1 MKHQFTVYIDDSD
14 QVGSELVNAASLSA
28 ASYRQKFFS
37 EILRVGFVAHRQGIR
52 EVSGE
57 LFVLQK
63 HDLKSH
69 SLKEDSDV
77 IHTKPS
83 DKHPE
88 TKAMGS
94 ISEKSTKDA
103 ELSPLKRN
111 LKKLSKG

>member
-1 MKHQFTVYIDDSD
+1 MKHQFTVYIDDCD
-14 QVGSELVNAASLSA
+14 QVGSELVKAASISA

-69 SLKEDSDV
+69 SSKADSDV

-83 DKHPE
+83 APPPE
-88 TKAMGS
+88 TKVVAS
-94 ISEKSTKDA
+94 IKEKSTDDA

>member
-14 QVGSELVNAASLSA
+14 QVGSELVNAANISA
-28 ASYRQKFFS
+28 ANYRQKFFS
-37 EILRVGFVAHRQGIR
+37 EILRVGFVAHQQGIR

-69 SLKEDSDV
+69 SSQADNDV
-77 IHTKPS
+77 IHAKPS
-83 DKHPE
+83 DKPTE
-88 TKAMGS
+88 TKVKAS
-94 ISEKSTKDA
+94 VKEKSTDDG

-111 LKKLSKG
+111 LKKLSKA